1 MNILDS
7 DRNSLD
13 WRTSTFSGGG
23 GCVEVTPVD
32 NKVAVRHSRRPN
44 EEVIV
49 YSAAE
54 WSAFI
59 DGAKKGEFD
68 NVVLGV
74 NGD

>member
-1 MNILDS
+1 MNIIDS
-7 DRNSLD
+7 DRESLA

-23 GCVEVTPVD
+23 GCVEVTPVGD
-32 NKVAVRHSRRPN
+32 KVAVRHSRRPDQ
-44 EEVIV
+44 EVIV

-68 NVVLGV
+68 NVALGV
-74 NGD
+74 DIN